1 MMRAVVEEVC
11 RAAFYQMKM
20 RRRRTRW
27 EEEDD
32 EENLICYAV
41 EHRARRQ
48 LRRLR
53 ARRYD
58 VP

>member
-1 MMRAVVEEVC
+1 MTRVVVEGVC

-32 EENLICYAV
+32 EEILICYAV
-41 EHRARRQ
+41 
-48 LRRLR
+48 
-53 ARRYD
+53 
-58 VP
+58 